1 MAGPVTLKAGSY
13 PAAAGGLQGLREL
26 SATEIKDQVAGV
38 ITAKFAADTD
48 GSGTAE
54 LNVVTGGS
62 AGGDEIGTFTN
73 RERTESVGTHPAGGS
88 TTDTVYRFN
97 QPSAAVSESGQ
108 INPLRW
114 TGTAVEQATDTEL
127 DTEVLDLVITAM
139 AAEDANTIGQYNRYI
154 FTFWWNMDFKIYS
167 YRNTSRRNR
176 CLLQSLSKNCTDY
189 RCWN

>member
-13 PAAAGGLQGLREL
+13 PTPAGGLQGLREM

-38 ITAKFAADTD
+38 VTKKFADDTD

-73 RERTESVGTHPAGGS
+73 RERTDAVGSHPSGGS

-97 QPSAAVSESGQ
+97 QPSSAAGVDGYV
-108 INPLRW
+108 P
-114 TGTAVEQATDTEL
+114 A
-127 DTEVLDLVITAM
+127 
-139 AAEDANTIGQYNRYI
+139 
-154 FTFWWNMDFKIYS
+154 
-167 YRNTSRRNR
+167 
-176 CLLQSLSKNCTDY
+176 CH
-189 RCWN
+189 